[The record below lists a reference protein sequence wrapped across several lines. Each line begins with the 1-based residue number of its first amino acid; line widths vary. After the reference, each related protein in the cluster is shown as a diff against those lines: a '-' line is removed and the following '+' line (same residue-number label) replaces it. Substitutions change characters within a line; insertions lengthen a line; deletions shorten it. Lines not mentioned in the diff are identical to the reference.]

1 MAPGHRFVTA
11 AGVTVDEATARAASA
26 HALREGLDVVDL
38 VPADLPVERLLAV
51 MRFIDPATFRAKAIA
66 NGVGALQAMLVS
78 LEVADRARVDRF
90 EGLEPAEMADL
101 FGHLK
106 RYAPR
111 TTDLALAPHLRTPEA
126 TADRPVDDMEAVLN
140 KGAVIGGQVADLAL
154 LAGAARSRRPWAIA
168 AAVARVAQPLIA
180 TGGTAASPRDMP
192 GAVPRQLVAS
202 ALGLPQALASG
213 RPTEEAVGAASARS
227 DYEKLMADGVER
239 FFEPRRDD
247 CPLCG
252 SGDLRVRV
260 EAYDLVQCKPGTF
273 TLEECGRLRARLPEP
288 VPHPRGPRLLLP
300 RLLRR
305 GRRPP
310 HRGGVQP
317 HPELLRG
324 PGQARAGCR

>member
-1 MAPGHRFVTA
+1 MRWLWPTLTAAVVLDGLNLRKRVESLDVLADSADQVAPGHRFVTA

-126 TADRPVDDMEAVLN
+126 TADRPVDDMEAVFN

-260 EAYDLVQCKPGTF
+260 EAYDLVQ
-273 TLEECGRLRARLPEP
+273 
-288 VPHPRGPRLLLP
+288 
-300 RLLRR
+300 
-305 GRRPP
+305 
-310 HRGGVQP
+310 
-317 HPELLRG
+317 
-324 PGQARAGCR
+324 